1 MEKQRQETE
10 MKLYWINCK
19 YFDVLCSLVLTVN
32 VCVCVCVCV
41 TEITSVCWKDP
52 SGCGMQ
58 VYEAFGGELEVG
70 KASLRAGRVTS
81 WWVSGMWQV
90 LGDGTL

>member
-1 MEKQRQETE
+1 MRDDATHLRGRQGPRHEGP
-10 MKLYWINCK
+10 NCK
-19 YFDVLCSLVLTVN
+19 LRVLRNPWEVVN
-32 VCVCVCVCV
+32 VCVCVCV

-52 SGCGMQ
+52 SGCGVQ

-90 LGDGTL
+90 L